1 MVVVVVAVAV
11 VLLLKLL
18 LPLLL
23 LFLVVAVVVFV
34 VVFFPSHCP
43 YARRSLWYAMVRQA
57 WSSRSRGLPSLPKA
71 ICAAR
76 MKAPRSPGSASAA
89 PLRVAA
95 HVQLVERQEHAR
107 PELSVRAGKEIAL
120 KRLVEGNLQ
129 GLQDVAV

>member
-23 LFLVVAVVVFV
+23 LFLVVAVVAV

-76 MKAPRSPGSASAA
+76 TTAIMAQP
-89 PLRVAA
+89 
-95 HVQLVERQEHAR
+95 QLVVRQEHATL
-107 PELSVRAGKEIAL
+107 ELLVRAGKEIAL